1 MVAILARI
9 GNLMK
14 ALFYLLSTSLLF
26 TSCTNNSAPKELR
39 GTWISS
45 YGIGHMNNDIN
56 AEEFYWTSTWQIYKI
71 DESHL
76 TVHRFKNR
84 MLDIDSSSDR
94 TFEYEYKDGAIVLE
108 GEYGPHRIQIESV
121 NSDSMVLLK
130 DSLGLWKTVFRR
142 LDPQPT
148 IFPPISNQAYQLV
161 GNNFRDTFLIINDD
175 KLVRL
180 QEGKMQDGRQYS
192 WYAKQVE
199 SYWFFNVEDQYGEP
213 AFVKSVNA
221 DTIHLKLFSYYS
233 QDVFMVPLQKS
244 SLLNYLEG
252 TWQQTGPSNPMLF
265 IPLINSENGFDFKDS
280 LSSLQFKQDSLMLYY
295 GGGIARWPLENR
307 VVNNALFVED
317 PKSNYQFDIWRIKFI
332 SPDEI
337 SVSVYPHLGNAI
349 NHHEPISFKRT
360 KK

>member
-56 AEEFYWTSTWQIYKI
+56 AEEFYWTSTWQIYEI

-76 TVHRFKNR
+76 TVHQFKNQ

-94 TFEYEYKDGAIVLE
+94 TFEYEYKDGAIVIE
-108 GEYGPHRIQIESV
+108 GENGPHRIQIESV

-130 DSLGLWKTVFRR
+130 DSLGLWKTVFKR
-142 LDPQPT
+142 LEPQST
-148 IFPPISNQAYQLV
+148 IIPPISSQAYELV
-161 GNNFRDTFLIINDD
+161 GDNFRDTLLVISQNRLI
-175 KLVRL
+175 RL
-180 QEGKMQDGRQYS
+180 HENGMRDGKHYW
-192 WYAKQVE
+192 WYTSQVE
-199 SYWFFNVEDQYGEP
+199 SYWFFNIEDQYGEP
-213 AFVKSVNA
+213 LFVQSLSA
-221 DTIHLKLFSYYS
+221 DTICLKLLTLTP
-233 QDVFMVPLQKS
+233 QNVFMVPLKKS
-244 SLLNYLEG
+244 SLLNDLEG
-252 TWQQTGPSNPMLF
+252 TWQQTGQSNPMFF
-265 IPLINSENGFDFKDS
+265 IPLINLENSFDYKDS

-295 GGGIARWPLENR
+295 GGGIARWSLENR

-317 PKSNYQFDIWRIKFI
+317 PKSNYQFDIWRITFI
-332 SPDEI
+332 SRDEI
-337 SVSVYPHLGNAI
+337 SVSVRPHSGHAI
-349 NHHEPISFKRT
+349 NRHEPMSFKRI